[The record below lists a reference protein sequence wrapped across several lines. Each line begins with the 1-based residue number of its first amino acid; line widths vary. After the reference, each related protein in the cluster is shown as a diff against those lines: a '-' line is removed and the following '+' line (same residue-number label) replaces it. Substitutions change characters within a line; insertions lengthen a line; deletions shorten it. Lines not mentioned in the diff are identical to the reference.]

1 MKRLSVT
8 ILAAT
13 LCSACRLYAR
23 SGGKA
28 PTAPS
33 RQSDITA
40 QLHVSDWPLPITGG
54 ATAPDLHL
62 APDGRLLL
70 SWIST
75 QPGRRDAVQYAAYD
89 STHWQSAPKTIAVG
103 TALFTNWADT
113 PHIVATP
120 DGALWVHWLQKSTDA
135 QYAYDIVMSTSRDDG
150 MHWSAPFSPHDDGT
164 ASEHGFVSMWP
175 AAHDTLGLAWLDGR
189 NTTATDPGKEHEGH
203 GGGAMTLRAATY
215 DPRMQRGNDTE
226 LDAMTCDCCQTDV
239 AMTTQAR
246 CLSTAAATMARSATS
261 SSPVSTARR
270 GRLRTRSTTTSGRC
284 PACPVNGP
292 AVAARDDSAVVA
304 WYTEAGEQPSLKLA
318 RSADAGATFAAP
330 IEIDR
335 GAAVMGRVDVAF
347 DGRQVVLAWLRED
360 ASGQSLQLARY
371 TPTCRNS
378 CRSSKSRSC
387 RAAAAPPASRNSPC
401 ATGIAHLVW
410 TDIVDGRPQLHG
422 AVLAR

>member
-8 ILAAT
+8 VLVAT
-13 LCSACRLYAR
+13 LLCSACQRTPETPATPTPP
-23 SGGKA
+23 KA
-28 PTAPS
+28 VDVS
-33 RQSDITA
+33 A
-40 QLHVSDWPLPITGG
+40 QLHVTAWPLPITGG

-89 STHWQSAPKTIAVG
+89 SAHWQSAPKTIAVG

-113 PHIVATP
+113 PHILATP

-135 QYAYDIVMSTSRDDG
+135 QYAYDIAMSTSRDDG

-175 AAHDTLGLAWLDGR
+175 AARDTLGIAWLDGR
-189 NTTATDPGKEHEGH
+189 NTTATDAGKNHEGH
-203 GGGAMTLRAATY
+203 GGGAMSLRAATY

-226 LDAMTCDCCQTDV
+226 LDGMTCDCCQTDV
-239 AMTTQAR
+239 AMTTQGP
-246 CLSTAAATMARSATS
+246 LL
-261 SSPVSTARR
+261 VYR
-270 GRLRTRSTTTSGRC
+270 GRDHGEIRDILATRFDGNAWTPAHKVHDDQWKM

-292 AVAARDDSAVVA
+292 AVAARDHNAVVA
-304 WYTEAGEQPSLKLA
+304 WYTEAGKQPVLKLA

-330 IEIDR
+330 IEIDS
-335 GAAVMGRVDVAF
+335 GAALMGRVDVAF

-360 ASGQSLQLARY
+360 AGGQTLQLARY
-371 TPTCRNS
+371 TPDL
-378 CRSSKSRSC
+378 SKQLQKLEVAKLQGRG
-387 RAAAAPPASRNSPC
+387 RATGFPKLALRD
-401 ATGIAHLVW
+401 GIAHLVW
-410 TDIVDGRPQLHG
+410 TDVVDGRPQLRG

>member
-1 MKRLSVT
+1 MKRLPVA

-13 LCSACRLYAR
+13 LLCAACQRTPETHPTETPAKAVDVSAA
-23 SGGKA
+23 
-28 PTAPS
+28 
-33 RQSDITA
+33 
-40 QLHVSDWPLPITGG
+40 LHVTDWPLPITGG

-75 QPGRRDAVQYAAYD
+75 QPGRRDAVQYAANGSD
-89 STHWQSAPKTIAVG
+89 GQWQSAPKTIAVG

-113 PHIVATP
+113 PHITATP

-135 QYAYDIVMSTSRDDG
+135 QYAYDIAMSTSRDDG

-175 AAHDTLGLAWLDGR
+175 AAHDTLGIAWLDGR
-189 NTTATDPGKEHEGH
+189 NMATGAGKGHAGH

-215 DPRMQRGNDTE
+215 DPRMQRGNDAE

-239 AMTTQAR
+239 AMTASGP
-246 CLSTAAATMARSATS
+246 LL
-261 SSPVSTARR
+261 VYR
-270 GRLRTRSTTTSGRC
+270 GRDHGEIRDILATRFDGKAWTRAHKVHDDQWKM

-292 AVAARDDSAVVA
+292 AVAARDNSAVVA

-318 RSADAGATFAAP
+318 RSTDAGATFAAP

-335 GAAVMGRVDVAF
+335 GSALLGRVDVAF
-347 DGRQVVLAWLRED
+347 DGQQVVLAWLRED
-360 ASGQSLQLARY
+360 ATGQSLQLARY
-371 TPTCRNS
+371 NPDL
-378 CRSSKSRSC
+378 SKQLQRLEVAKLQGRG
-387 RAAAAPPASRNSPC
+387 RATGFPKLALRD
-401 ATGIAHLVW
+401 GIAHLAW
-410 TDIVDGRPQLHG
+410 TDVVDGRPQLRG
-422 AVLAR
+422 AMLVR